1 MPLSR
6 PSFFPSPSIP
16 TPHCTPGYFF
26 PWSHPHRSPHVRLCT
41 GWRGGGAGW
50 RYASPTPLL
59 RKMLKDAPWSMGG
72 KQKREDRGKE
82 GKVPPHRVGGKGC
95 QEQGFR
101 RLRELDP
108 RGQEGLEGSRKGQT
122 VEPCWFQCVQG
133 RCYTSR
139 WKTGGRLMIRTQ
151 KQTGKGEKDTIAN
164 SGKHKNCPRQE
175 INAYHSQA
183 SLRKQLFIYERIY

>member
-6 PSFFPSPSIP
+6 PSFFSSPSIP

-26 PWSHPHRSPHVRLCT
+26 PWSRPHRSPHVRLCT
-41 GWRGGGAGW
+41 GWGGELAGD
-50 RYASPTPLL
+50 TPPQRPFSGRCSRMLHGL
-59 RKMLKDAPWSMGG
+59 WEENKKGKTGGRKER
-72 KQKREDRGKE
+72 Q
-82 GKVPPHRVGGKGC
+82 PPQVGGKGC
-95 QEQGFR
+95 QERGFR

-139 WKTGGRLMIRTQ
+139 WKTGGRLMIGTQ

>member
-26 PWSHPHRSPHVRLCT
+26 PWSRPHRSPHVRLCT
-41 GWRGGGAGW
+41 GWRGGSWLEIRLPNAPSQEDAQGCSMVYG
-50 RYASPTPLL
+50 RKTKKGRQGEGRKSTP
-59 RKMLKDAPWSMGG
+59 P
-72 KQKREDRGKE
+72 
-82 GKVPPHRVGGKGC
+82 RVGGKGC
-95 QEQGFR
+95 QERGFR